1 MREIYALVRA
11 DSNCSDAISRRGQ
24 IDEDCRATTVAHS
37 PSRAPIAAVL
47 RFKKQGRSHAHNN
60 TATFRKSSSQSTK
73 MP

>member
-1 MREIYALVRA
+1 MPSCRPTQTV
-11 DSNCSDAISRRGQ
+11 AIPFAVGQ